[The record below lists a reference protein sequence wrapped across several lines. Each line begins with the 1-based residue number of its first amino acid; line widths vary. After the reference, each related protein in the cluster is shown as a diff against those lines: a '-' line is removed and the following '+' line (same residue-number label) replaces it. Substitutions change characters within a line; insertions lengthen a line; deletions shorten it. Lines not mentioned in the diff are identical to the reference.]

1 MDLSLQKL
9 TAADVDKLSELI
21 DVYEVVFEMKDFKK
35 PERAYLQTLLDEKTI
50 IFVVALQNNTVIGGL
65 TAHMLPSTYFAASL
79 VYIFDLA
86 VQTQF
91 QRKGIGRKLLIALQD
106 YCKALGI
113 PEVFVQADLEDQH
126 ALDFY
131 RATGGTAESVIHF
144 TYNLQK

>member
-1 MDLSLQKL
+1 MDVSIQKL
-9 TAADVDKLSELI
+9 TATDVDKLSALI
-21 DVYEVVFEMKDFKK
+21 DVYEIVFEMNDFKK
-35 PERAYLQTLLDEKTI
+35 PERAYLQTLLNEKTLV
-50 IFVVALQNNTVIGGL
+50 FLVALQNKAVIGGL
-65 TAHMLPSTYFAASL
+65 TAHLLPSTYFASSL

-91 QRKGIGRKLLIALQD
+91 QRKGIGRKLLNALQE
-106 YCKALGI
+106 YCTALGI

-126 ALDFY
+126 ALEFY